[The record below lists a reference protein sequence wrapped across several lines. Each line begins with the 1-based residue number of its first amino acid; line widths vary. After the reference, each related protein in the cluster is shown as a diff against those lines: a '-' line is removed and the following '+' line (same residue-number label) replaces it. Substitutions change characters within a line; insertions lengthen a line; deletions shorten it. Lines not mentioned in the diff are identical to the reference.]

1 MMAWGDFNLSKGF
14 NNIHYMMKGGDPD
27 TTHDY
32 LQSDINIILF
42 HIWIDTAQFSCQ
54 FKNIII
60 GKHPNTLN

>member
-32 LQSDINIILF
+32 LQSDINSVS
-42 HIWIDTAQFSCQ
+42 H
-54 FKNIII
+54 
-60 GKHPNTLN
+60 LNRYSTIFMPV